1 MDTKTIIPIPDAPL
15 VTGNRITE
23 VWFRFLL
30 QLFNRTG
37 GAPGVDVTKIVRD
50 INDLQASVESENYGA
65 AIAALQAA
73 LADVPPDV
81 LTTALIEVTAAQ
93 VADLQA
99 QLEALVIAVTT
110 PGTEPP
116 VDSIAYLS
124 AAETP
129 APDVAVFAVREEPP
143 SDVFS
148 HGSLAG
154 GDLHAVASQ
163 SEAGFMSAAD
173 KLKLDTLPS
182 IVMSPI
188 ALTADVVAQNSTAD
202 VNIFSTTLA
211 ANSLAVGSTFLSSF
225 TMLAS
230 AAGSSGTLSIWV
242 KVGATKVLT
251 ATFTVPLVGLSN
263 QAIVSVFRFTVRT
276 TGAGG
281 TFQVSGN
288 NNGNSTLF
296 TSGIVINTAS
306 GSINTTTSNTL
317 SIGMNWSVA
326 NVANVATAKT
336 GLMNQEK

>member
-1 MDTKTIIPIPDAPL
+1 MDTKSIIPIPDAPL
-15 VTGNRITE
+15 VSGNRITE

-37 GAPGVDVTKIVRD
+37 GAPGGDLAKVIRD
-50 INDLQASVESENYGA
+50 INDLQADVEGQNYGA
-65 AIAALQAA
+65 AIASLQAA

-81 LTTALIEVTAAQ
+81 LTSALIEVTAAR
-93 VADLQA
+93 VADMQA
-99 QLEALVIAVTT
+99 QIEALVWSAST
-110 PGTEPP
+110 PGAEPP
-116 VDSIAYLS
+116 A
-124 AAETP
+124 
-129 APDVAVFAVREEPP
+129 DVVAFMLRDEPP
-143 SDVFS
+143 GDVYA
-148 HGSLAG
+148 HGSQAG
-154 GDLHAVASQ
+154 GDLHAVATQ
-163 SEAGFMSAAD
+163 TVAGFMSASD

-182 IVMSPI
+182 ISMSPI

-251 ATFTVPLVGLSN
+251 ATFTVPLLGLSN

-306 GSINTTTSNTL
+306 GAINTTTSNTL

>member
-1 MDTKTIIPIPDAPL
+1 MDTKSIIPIPDAPL
-15 VTGNRITE
+15 VNGNRITE

-37 GAPGVDVTKIVRD
+37 GTPGGDLTKVIRD
-50 INDLQASVESENYGA
+50 INDLQADVEGQNYGA
-65 AIAALQAA
+65 AIASLQAA
-73 LADVPPDV
+73 LSDVPPDV
-81 LTTALIEVTAAQ
+81 LTSALIEVTAAR
-93 VADLQA
+93 VADMQA
-99 QLEALVIAVTT
+99 QIESLVWSASTPGAEPPADVLALVVRD
-110 PGTEPP
+110 EPP
-116 VDSIAYLS
+116 A
-124 AAETP
+124 
-129 APDVAVFAVREEPP
+129 
-143 SDVFS
+143 DVFV
-148 HGSLAG
+148 HGSQAG
-154 GDLHAVASQ
+154 GDLHSVATQ
-163 SEAGFMSAAD
+163 SIAGFMSSAD
-173 KLKLDTLPS
+173 KLKLDTLPN
-182 IVMSPI
+182 ITVSPVAI
-188 ALTADVVAQNSTAD
+188 TADIVAQNSTAD

-230 AAGSSGTLSIWV
+230 AAGSSGTLSVWV

-306 GSINTTTSNTL
+306 GSINTTTANTL
-317 SIGMNWSVA
+317 SIGMNWSAA
-326 NVANVATAKT
+326 NVANVATVKT

>member
-15 VTGNRITE
+15 VIGDRITE

-30 QLFNRTG
+30 QIFNRTG
-37 GAPGVDVTKIVRD
+37 STPGVDVTKLVRD
-50 INDLQASVESENYGA
+50 INDLQASVEAENYGA
-65 AIAALQAA
+65 AIASLQAA

-81 LTTALIEVTAAQ
+81 LTSALIEVTAAR
-93 VADLQA
+93 VADMQA
-99 QLEALVIAVTT
+99 QIESLVWSAST
-110 PGTEPP
+110 PGAEPP
-116 VDSIAYLS
+116 A
-124 AAETP
+124 
-129 APDVAVFAVREEPP
+129 DVWSLLVRDEPP
-143 SDVFS
+143 DDVYT
-148 HGSLAG
+148 HGSQAG

-163 SEAGFMSAAD
+163 SIAGFMSTAD

-211 ANSLAVGSTFLSSF
+211 ANSLDVGSTFLSSF

-251 ATFTVPLVGLSN
+251 ATFTVPLVGLAN

-317 SIGMNWSVA
+317 AIGMNWSAA